1 MATMRIKPT
10 DDMPMGGWDDH
21 TIFTKKIGNL
31 RVKPRD
37 QQHIHLGNY
46 TTARH
51 AKGFSISLT
60 PEPALPDMVTADVIT
75 VDKGGG
81 YELILH
87 VANYG
92 DTVIDA
98 EVWEME

>member
-1 MATMRIKPT
+1 MATMRIKPN
-10 DDMPMGGWDDH
+10 DDMPKDNWDDH

-37 QQHIHLGNY
+37 QQHIHLGDY
-46 TTARH
+46 TTARL

-60 PEPALPDMVTADVIT
+60 PEPEVPDMVTADVIT
-75 VDKGGG
+75 VDKSDG
-81 YELILH
+81 YELVLH
-87 VANYG
+87 IANYG
-92 DTVIDA
+92 NTVIDA